1 MTLPLEQKYAVRGKG
16 DLKELDGV
24 FFVVAF
30 FVVVP
35 VLRLHSLSP
44 THLEFSVQKGN
55 DSLLPSVL
63 QVIYCINQPA
73 SVKCMG
79 SDYTII
85 HNTISTKHLSRPI
98 HQSLIQ

>member
-1 MTLPLEQKYAVRGKG
+1 MALPLEQRYAVRGKG

-24 FFVVAF
+24 FLLLLF
-30 FVVVP
+30 FVR
-35 VLRLHSLSP
+35 VLHLHFLYP

-85 HNTISTKHLSRPI
+85 HNTISMKHLSRPI

>member
-1 MTLPLEQKYAVRGKG
+1 MQQERKG
-16 DLKELDGV
+16 NKELGFL
-24 FFVVAF
+24 FF
-30 FVVVP
+30 
-35 VLRLHSLSP
+35 LSLGYTSTP
-44 THLEFSVQKGN
+44 SNAYKEFSVEEGK

-85 HNTISTKHLSRPI
+85 HNTISMKHLSRPI